1 MKLVSVNRPVY
12 RTNSIDQLMN
22 DFFNADHFTDRLERK
37 ELSFS
42 PQTNVFE
49 SDSQIKLELVVP
61 GFEKDQIKLSVENN
75 VLTVKS
81 NLEEKEAENGN
92 DEVKYSKVE
101 FAKRNFEKNFK
112 LSEKLDQDKISADFK
127 NGILTITLAKKEEA
141 IPVKKQIEI
150 A

>member
-12 RTNSIDQLMN
+12 RTNPIDQLMN
-22 DFFNADHFTDRLERK
+22 DFFNADHFTDRFERK
-37 ELSFS
+37 ELRFS

-81 NLEEKEAENGN
+81 DLEEKDTENKN

-141 IPVKKQIEI
+141 IPVKRQIEI